1 MDVTPLVPRGRQVI
15 NSYGAGGFMIS
26 GERHD
31 GSVLVFPEQIV
42 AFEPKTWSDITLAD
56 VQAITEAVPRVEL
69 LLMGCGPSIQP
80 LPPALRAGLR
90 EAGIGIDLMDT
101 GAACRTYN
109 ILMAEDRRVA
119 AALIALD

>member
-42 AFEPKTWSDITLAD
+42 ALEPTQWSALTLAHM
-56 VQAITEAVPRVEL
+56 VLITEAAPRVEL
-69 LLMGCGPSIQP
+69 LLMGCGPSIQS
-80 LPPALRAGLR
+80 LPPELRSALR

-119 AALIALD
+119 ALLIALD